1 LVTREIEGQFPNWK
15 QVIPATNGD
24 WTQVLLSE
32 EAVKQLIQVIPNLPG
47 ADTANSTILLR
58 VNRYLTIEGKN
69 KDDEKWT
76 SVPIQTVNVTGQP
89 VAIALNREYLLKGLR
104 FGLNK
109 LEIQDSLTAL
119 IMSKGGKKMVI
130 MPLRMEGGNVE
141 VKQTNQ
147 ETKPPAPETT
157 TATEQP
163 QPQPNPEAT
172 IEERIVMPKKNTP
185 TEPVIEKADE
195 KTTAPAP
202 ATKDSGTTITSP
214 TVTTGIKSLV
224 DQVDQIKDSLR
235 SAIRDLSTIVD
246 AVKANEREKRTTEK
260 EIEAIRAKLRQIQNV
275 TI

>member
-246 AVKANEREKRTTEK
+246 AVKDNEREKRTTEK